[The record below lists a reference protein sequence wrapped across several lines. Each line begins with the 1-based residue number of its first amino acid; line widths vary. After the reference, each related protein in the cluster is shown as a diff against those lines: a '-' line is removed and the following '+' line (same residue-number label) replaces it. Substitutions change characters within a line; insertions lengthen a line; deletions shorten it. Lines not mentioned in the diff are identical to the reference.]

1 VELMT
6 ANHLPEDMPT
16 LFPGFGYG
24 LGVAVCISPA
34 EAGNLGSVGQFGW
47 GGYATTWLII
57 DPREELVAIVA
68 AQHVP
73 SDGEFTKKLQT
84 LIYQSIVGE

>member
-1 VELMT
+1 MSRGFGRFLNE
-6 ANHLPEDMPT
+6 PT
-16 LFPGFGYG
+16 LRKMTVGET
-24 LGVAVCISPA
+24 PA
-34 EAGNLGSVGQFGW
+34 QEARGQPFIPLVR
-47 GGYATTWLII
+47 AII